1 MSAVDLV
8 AGWADVGTL
17 ADIPRL
23 GARVVTS
30 AIGDIALFRTAG
42 DELFALE
49 DRCPHKG
56 GPLSQGIVHG
66 TGVSCPLH
74 NWLIDL
80 KTGEACGPD
89 HGCARTI
96 EVKRAG
102 DRILLRVPGR

>member
-1 MSAVDLV
+1 MSAVDQID
-8 AGWADVGTL
+8 GWADVGML

-23 GARVVTS
+23 GARIVTS
-30 AIGDIALFRTAG
+30 AIGNIAVFRTAA

-80 KTGEACGPD
+80 KTGEACAPD
-89 HGCARTI
+89 HGCTKTI
-96 EVKRAG
+96 ELRRDG
-102 DRILLRVPGR
+102 DRILLRVPRG

>member
-1 MSAVDLV
+1 MSTVDQID
-8 AGWADVGTL
+8 GWADVGTL

-30 AIGDIALFRTAG
+30 TTGNIAVFRTAA

-80 KTGEACGPD
+80 KTGEACAPD
-89 HGCARTI
+89 HGCTKPI
-96 EVKRAG
+96 ELRRDG
-102 DRILLRVPGR
+102 DRILLRVPRG